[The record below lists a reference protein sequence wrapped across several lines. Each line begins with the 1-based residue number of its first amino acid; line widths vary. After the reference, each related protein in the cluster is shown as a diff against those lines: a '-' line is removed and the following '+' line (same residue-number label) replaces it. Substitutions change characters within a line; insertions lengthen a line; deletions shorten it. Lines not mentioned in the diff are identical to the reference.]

1 MRDIKQSEAGGF
13 TPLALIELFQEIKMT
28 FTKRK
33 QMSLKLRT
41 KYSLEA
47 RLYYARQWLKQNG
60 ADILAGL
67 ALGLALM
74 IYGAV

>member
-1 MRDIKQSEAGGF
+1 
-13 TPLALIELFQEIKMT
+13 MT

-41 KYSLEA
+41 KYSLES

-60 ADILAGL
+60 ADMLAGL

-74 IYGAV
+74 IYGAI

>member
-1 MRDIKQSEAGGF
+1 M
-13 TPLALIELFQEIKMT
+13 MT

-47 RLYYARQWLKQNG
+47 QLFYIKRWFKQNG
-60 ADILAGL
+60 ADMLAGL
-67 ALGLALM
+67 TLGLALM
-74 IYGAV
+74 IYGAI